1 MKLYNYDSITGEF
14 TGESTALLDPLE
26 TQRAKE
32 PRYLLPAHCTEKEPP
47 AVRAK
52 ETPVW
57 DGTQWKIVPDYRGQV
72 GYNPTSGEAF
82 TVLSLDDVF
91 VSNPPPKLYSPNWN
105 GSEWIETAS
114 AEDIQ
119 EIERGKAL
127 QTLEASDS
135 GMARVVEDVITVL
148 VVKGLVKESDF
159 LQSVRDKL
167 EERRALRE
175 RL

>member
-32 PRYLLPAHCTEKEPP
+32 YRYLIPAHCTEKEPP
-47 AVRAK
+47 AVRTK
-52 ETPVW
+52 ETSVW
-57 DGTQWKIVPDYRGQV
+57 DGTKWKIVPDYRGQV

-82 TVLSLDDVF
+82 IILSLEDVF
-91 VSNPPPKLYSPNWN
+91 VSDPPPKLYSPRWDGNTWVE
-105 GSEWIETAS
+105 SAS

-127 QTLEASDS
+127 QTLGVSDS
-135 GMARVVEDVITVL
+135 GMIRVVEDVIAVL
-148 VVKGLVKESDF
+148 VAKNLVKEDDF
-159 LQSVRDKL
+159 PQSVRDKL